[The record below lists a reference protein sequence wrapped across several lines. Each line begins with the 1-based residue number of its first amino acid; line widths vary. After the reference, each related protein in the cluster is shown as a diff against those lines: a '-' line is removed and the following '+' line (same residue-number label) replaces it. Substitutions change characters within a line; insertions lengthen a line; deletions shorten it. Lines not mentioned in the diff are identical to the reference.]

1 MVFEISSSNPCS
13 FAVVTISAFFI
24 ALTAEGDGNSTGIF
38 SFTSLSDEP
47 VSPPKILE
55 KKPLFSV
62 LLSSLI
68 ISSKKA
74 YRIRL
79 DSKLSKS
86 FFCFFVNFTLSK
98 RSGLLSMVRCNED
111 KIFQSLI
118 FS

>member
-1 MVFEISSSNPCS
+1 MSSSKPCS
-13 FAVVTISAFFI
+13 FAVETISAFFI
-24 ALTAEGDGNSTGIF
+24 AFIAEGDGNSTDGF
-38 SFTSLSDEP
+38 SFTSLSEEP
-47 VSPPKILE
+47 VSPPNILE

-62 LLSSLI
+62 FLSSLI

-79 DSKLSKS
+79 DNKLSKS
-86 FFCFFVNFTLSK
+86 FFCFFVNFKVSK